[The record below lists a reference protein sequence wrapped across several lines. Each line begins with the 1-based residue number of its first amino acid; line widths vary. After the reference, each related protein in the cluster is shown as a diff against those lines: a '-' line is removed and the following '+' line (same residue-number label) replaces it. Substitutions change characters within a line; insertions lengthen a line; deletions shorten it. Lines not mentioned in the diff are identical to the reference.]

1 MFGTDK
7 TQALDVTKSS
17 VRYLLAAKVGKV
29 AGFEQCLA
37 LYPRCDMSYE
47 DMLTIMNPEE
57 NVIND
62 KVDENQNWCT
72 YYIKKSNAKNKLF
85 FHNSPNQYILNT
97 NIVTTDLFIG

>member
-1 MFGTDK
+1 MFLCQLNTRPVEDLNDFENYFKAMFGTDK

-17 VRYLLAAKVGKV
+17 VRFLLAAKAGKV

-62 KVDENQNWCT
+62 KVDENQN
-72 YYIKKSNAKNKLF
+72 
-85 FHNSPNQYILNT
+85 
-97 NIVTTDLFIG
+97 